1 MNLLNCLRML
11 NHSCEV
17 RIEDGEYV
25 DISRTGILGMNQKQ
39 SSVRLNNGIISGIS
53 CSGRTKLIDTILYDA
68 TNAGKAVIY
77 VRNRVN
83 SQVSGQYG
91 TMIESGAGGNKA
103 VIININ
109 RQSDGINLLKGMPL
123 DRIRDSLIEIMSNYI
138 LIDDGM
144 KDFCITWY
152 NKIFEVLKLSVPKE
166 KIRLNG
172 MEQYTFDWLKARYD
186 RLYKNR
192 RLRQTDYDVL
202 VKDLQ
207 KIRNIYQAQMIKFM
221 DFARIIKTSGI
232 ARLLSGAVTLREIY
246 EQGMILMV
254 NLCEGVNP
262 RESAVFLKLL
272 LQRLLI
278 EETLHHSGAVCVFE
292 DCNIKNNAMLF
303 LDLLKAVQAKKDS
316 GSIYF
321 TERNITWWRENLSQ
335 LNEHPAGYCNSFFI
349 FRQGNPEDLKFW
361 SALSGAT
368 KKTEV
373 THNSAPLACVHPL
386 EASSWGNFILN
397 CCMVYTGSSS
407 REIDAYRIEAR
418 EIDELD
424 DNSCIAIIKM
434 EKEIYNRRVT
444 WNE

>member
-207 KIRNIYQAQMIKFM
+207 KFM

-407 REIDAYRIEAR
+407 REIDTYRIEAR